1 MPKNV
6 DQGKFKVP
14 LMGVKSKLPVS
25 KEKLLK
31 PQPQQ
36 ASLKHRHSSPIKEP
50 TKNISKEVKDVHLH
64 PQFQPQPLSRPAAAS
79 QAQVLPSSVQAEAA
93 VASATASA
101 TTSMAQPQKV
111 ATASA
116 FPIEASRVNL
126 NWISIPI
133 NSAEAKTEVI
143 ALKNS
148 KSALVRVVMQIKDCS
163 EVS

>member
-1 MPKNV
+1 M
-6 DQGKFKVP
+6 
-14 LMGVKSKLPVS
+14 MGVKSRLPVS
-25 KEKLLK
+25 KEKLLR
-31 PQPQQ
+31 PPLASASQPQQ

-50 TKNISKEVKDVHLH
+50 TKNISKEVKDVHLQ
-64 PQFQPQPLSRPAAAS
+64 PQFQPQPLSRPAS

-93 VASATASA
+93 VASTA
-101 TTSMAQPQKV
+101 SMAQPQKV
-111 ATASA
+111 ATASAA

-133 NSAEAKTEVI
+133 NSAAAKTEVI

-163 EVS
+163 EVG